1 LLYLQS
7 LMNRKDIDIMAPVGS
22 FESLMAAIQ
31 GGADSVYFGVE
42 QLNMRAASSINFTLD
57 DLQKISSICKKNN
70 LRSYITVNVIVYDNE
85 IEQMHRIIDAA
96 IESGISAV
104 IASDLAVIN
113 YAFAAGIEVHLST
126 QLNITNT
133 EALKFYSKWADV
145 AVLAR
150 ELNLDQVRYIY
161 NSIREQNIRGPRG
174 ELIKIEMFA
183 HGALCMAVSGKC
195 YLSLHENNKS
205 ANRGEC
211 YQTCRKSYIVTGKE
225 SGYELEIDNEYIMSP
240 KDLCTIEFIDKL
252 IDAGVRVIKI
262 EGRARSAEYVKEV
275 TSCYDEAVRA
285 IENDTFDKEK
295 TEAWRKRLS
304 TVFNR
309 GLWDGYYLGKKIGE
323 WNSNYGSIATKRKV
337 YLGKI
342 TNYFTKL
349 NVAEIKLENGD
360 LNKGDTILIT
370 GPTTGVVEYNVDE
383 IRVDLKATEKALK
396 GELCSIKTP
405 DYLRR
410 SDKVYKWVDSKE
422 INPQAASHPFP

>member
-1 LLYLQS
+1 
-7 LMNRKDIDIMAPVGS
+7 MAPAGS
-22 FESLMAAIQ
+22 YESLIAAIQ

-42 QLNMRAASSINFTLD
+42 QLNMRAASSNNFTID
-57 DLQKISSICKKNN
+57 DLRNIASICKKNG
-70 LRSYITVNVIVYDNE
+70 LKSYITVNVVVYDHE
-85 IEQMHRIIDAA
+85 IEQMHRIIDASV
-96 IESGISAV
+96 ESGITAV
-104 IASDLAVIN
+104 IASDLSVIN

-126 QLNITNT
+126 QLNITNI

-150 ELNLDQVRYIY
+150 ELNLDQVRHIY
-161 NSIREQNIRGPRG
+161 NNISLQDIRGPRG
-174 ELIKIEMFA
+174 NHVRIEMFV

-211 YQTCRKSYIVTGKE
+211 YQTCRKSYIATGKE

-240 KDLCTIEFIDKL
+240 KDLCTIGFLDKL
-252 IDAGVRVIKI
+252 IESGVRVLKI

-275 TSCYDEAVRA
+275 TACYDEAVRA
-285 IENDTFDKEK
+285 IENGTYNREK
-295 TEAWRKRLS
+295 TEVWRNRLS

-309 GLWDGYYLGKKIGE
+309 GFWDGYYLGQKMGE
-323 WNSNYGSIATKRKV
+323 WNTGYGSSAIKRKV

-360 LNKGDTILIT
+360 LNKGDIILVT
-370 GPTTGVVEYNVDE
+370 GPTTGVIEYKVKE
-383 IRVDLKATEKALK
+383 IRVDLSVTEKAIK
-396 GELCSIKTP
+396 GVLCSIKIK
-405 DYLRR
+405 DHLRR
-410 SDKVYKWVDSKE
+410 SDKVYKWVDAKDIKS
-422 INPQAASHPFP
+422 Q

>member
-1 LLYLQS
+1 
-7 LMNRKDIDIMAPVGS
+7 MNRKDIEIMAPAGS
-22 FESLMAAIQ
+22 YESLMAAIQ

-42 QLNMRAASSINFTLD
+42 QLNMRAASSNNFTID
-57 DLQKISSICKKNN
+57 DLRKIVSICKKSG
-70 LRSYITVNVIVYDNE
+70 LKSYLTVNVIVYDHE

-96 IESGISAV
+96 VESGISAV
-104 IASDLAVIN
+104 IASDLSVIN
-113 YAFAAGIEVHLST
+113 YAWSSGIEVHLST
-126 QLNITNT
+126 QLNITNI

-150 ELNLDQVRYIY
+150 ELNIDQVRHIY
-161 NSIREQNIRGPRG
+161 NSIREQNIRGPKG
-174 ELIKIEMFA
+174 DLIKIEMFA

-240 KDLCTIEFIDKL
+240 KDLCTIGFLDKL
-252 IDAGVRVIKI
+252 TEAGVRVLKI

-275 TSCYDEAVRA
+275 SKCYDEAVRA
-285 IENDTFDKEK
+285 IADGTYTKEK
-295 TEAWRKRLS
+295 AELWRERLS

-309 GLWDGYYLGKKIGE
+309 GFWDGYYLGQKMGE
-323 WNSNYGSIATKRKV
+323 WNTNYGSSATKRKI
-337 YLGKI
+337 YIGKI
-342 TNYFTKL
+342 TNYFKKL

-360 LNKGDTILIT
+360 LKKGDTILIT
-370 GPTTGVVEYNVDE
+370 GPTTGVVEYIADE
-383 IRVDLKATEKALK
+383 IRVDLKVTENALK

-405 DYLRR
+405 DNLRR
-410 SDKVYKWVDSKE
+410 SDKVYKLVDARE
-422 INPQAASHPFP
+422 VTGAI